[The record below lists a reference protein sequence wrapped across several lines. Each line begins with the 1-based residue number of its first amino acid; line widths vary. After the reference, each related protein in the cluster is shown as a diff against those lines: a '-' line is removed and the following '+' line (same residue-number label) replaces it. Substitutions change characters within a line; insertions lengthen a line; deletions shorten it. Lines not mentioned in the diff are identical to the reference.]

1 MSALMSGRGSRIRNS
16 APHFQPPK
24 PKPKP
29 PDPTPNRNPTPIKSS
44 LPFDFRH
51 SYSETDP
58 TLEPIG
64 FREPK
69 RFSPFGLGRLD
80 REWTGTSAP
89 VRDELD
95 SCLVEEER
103 IRVLGD
109 PLKRRKSRNW
119 LKSIGIVIA
128 LGKSIWNGVTHN
140 MLDDIHNHWKRAE
153 AVRIKCLGLPT
164 LDMDNVCFH
173 LEEKSRGKIIYRHIN
188 ILILYRGRNYDPQ
201 NRPVIPLMLW
211 KPYAPIYPKLVKNIA
226 DGLRFEETKEM
237 RNRGLHSPAF
247 MKLTRNGVYV
257 NVVAR
262 VREAF
267 ETEEVIRLD
276 CTHVG
281 TSDCKR
287 ISAKLRDLAP
297 CVPIMF
303 EDEQIILWR
312 GKRDQERNSDIS
324 DANEKSSGQSLSDR
338 LLVDSV
344 AWKSHCC

>member
-1 MSALMSGRGSRIRNS
+1 MLIEASFNGDSTCIIKAQPRKSTFKKGNS

-69 RFSPFGLGRLD
+69 RFSPFGPGRLD

-95 SCLVEEER
+95 SW
-103 IRVLGD
+103 
-109 PLKRRKSRNW
+109 K
-119 LKSIGIVIA
+119 
-128 LGKSIWNGVTHN
+128 NGVTHN

-297 CVPIMF
+297 CAYFV
-303 EDEQIILWR
+303 R
-312 GKRDQERNSDIS
+312 G
-324 DANEKSSGQSLSDR
+324 
-338 LLVDSV
+338 
-344 AWKSHCC
+344 